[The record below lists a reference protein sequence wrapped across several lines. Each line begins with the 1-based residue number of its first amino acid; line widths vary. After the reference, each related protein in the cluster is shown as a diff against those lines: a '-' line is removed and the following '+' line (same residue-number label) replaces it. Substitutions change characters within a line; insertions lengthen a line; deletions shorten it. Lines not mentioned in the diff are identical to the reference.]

1 MHIRST
7 RMLERKC
14 CVNVVWCQVL
24 CGCLARTERGEK
36 THAPGQWGSGGG
48 GGEVV
53 WNVYDCKGV
62 VWQVHVGEAEGCV
75 GPATGREER
84 RIVYCWRKSAF
95 DNRRMKAACVGLL
108 LASAV
113 IVDGA
118 VLRRASPR
126 QAVLKQMGES
136 ALRIVVPNRTNHT
149 IVDVLE
155 DNLREERQGNLLLQR
170 KVDSM
175 TKEVN
180 SLLGRSEKEGKSSAS
195 NTTAAA
201 GTPLHYDE
209 DKKERIA
216 ILKQA
221 VLPKMVPYATT
232 ASNDLAVQTPHE
244 LANEV
249 KKQIKAQ
256 AKKNV
261 PYHITRD
268 SDASEIADNME
279 EEALKNVVPHDDYSK
294 LEQKRKQKAVEAA
307 SPTGM
312 PPPEKSPNGTAATNM
327 SAPPQYSNGKKASP
341 SPSLK
346 DDVPDIVDAEEKAE
360 QPEVEKADSSAAEQ
374 NQEVQTEDAD
384 QTANDANQE
393 QSADDANQEQS
404 TDDANQEQPADD
416 ANQEQPADDANQ
428 EQPAGGAN
436 QEQSADDASDAT
448 SAQDEEQ

>member
-1 MHIRST
+1 
-7 RMLERKC
+7 
-14 CVNVVWCQVL
+14 
-24 CGCLARTERGEK
+24 
-36 THAPGQWGSGGG
+36 
-48 GGEVV
+48 
-53 WNVYDCKGV
+53 
-62 VWQVHVGEAEGCV
+62 
-75 GPATGREER
+75 
-84 RIVYCWRKSAF
+84 
-95 DNRRMKAACVGLL
+95 MKAACVGLL

-136 ALRIVVPNRTNHT
+136 ALRIVAPNRTNHT

-384 QTANDANQE
+384 QTGPPAEDANQE
-393 QSADDANQEQS
+393 QSADDANQEQSADDANQEQSTDDANQEKS

-428 EQPAGGAN
+428 EQPADGAN
-436 QEQSADDASDAT
+436 QDESADDASDAI
-448 SAQDEEQ
+448 SAKDEEQ